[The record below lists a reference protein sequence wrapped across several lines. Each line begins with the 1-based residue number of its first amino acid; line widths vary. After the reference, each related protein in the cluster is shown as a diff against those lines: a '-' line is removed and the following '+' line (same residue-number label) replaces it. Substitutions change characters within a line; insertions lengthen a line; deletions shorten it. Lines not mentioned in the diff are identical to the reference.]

1 MTGLVFAGGLA
12 AGPALANEL
21 GVESKP
27 AAPVVQTDTKADAK
41 AGKAGEAVGVVDRAK
56 LLPHGVP
63 SGQSR
68 IDLGAE
74 QTGNVKEIVAA

>member
-27 AAPVVQTDTKADAK
+27 AAPVVQTDTRADA
-41 AGKAGEAVGVVDRAK
+41 KAGEAVGVVDRAK